1 MNSDIVSLIIIL
13 ICVMLSAYFSATET
27 SFTSLNRIRMKNMAE
42 KGDKR
47 AELVLKL
54 LENFDKL
61 LSTILVGNNIVN
73 IGLSSLATVLFI
85 KLLGG
90 DSGATV
96 STIITTIVVLI
107 FGEVSPKSIAKES
120 PETIAK
126 FSAPFLH
133 ILMIVLTPV
142 TFFFSQWKKLL
153 SRIFKSSENH
163 GITDEELMTIVEEAT
178 QEGDIDDQEGDL
190 IQNAIGFMEME
201 AAEIFTPR
209 VNVIGIPLDATKSEI
224 AKTFSDTGFSR
235 LPVYDDDID
244 HIVGIVYQKDFH
256 NHIYHTNKPLSSIIR
271 PALFVT
277 ENTKVGPLLKKMQA
291 KKSHIAIII
300 DEFGGTDGIITMED
314 ILEELVGEIW
324 DEHDAVVQEIQKVS
338 ENEYLVTG
346 TASIDKVYEELDIDK
361 EFDVFTVSGWIMG
374 ILERVPKEGDHFV
387 SDGLDV
393 TVLKMADRRVDK
405 VRIVRLPKDENEQ
418 YAIDT
423 IYTQKT
429 DRTSDFK
436 VRYSIRF
443 FVSSI
448 LLSDR
453 PQVHTHHFPVL
464 CSPPIQSVLQR

>member
-96 STIITTIVVLI
+96 STIVTTIVVLI

-324 DEHDAVVQEIQKVS
+324 DEHDEIEVFIRKTGANTFLVDSSMDFDEFAAYFQLKADS
-338 ENEYLVTG
+338 EMT
-346 TASIDKVYEELDIDK
+346 S
-361 EFDVFTVSGWIMG
+361 VSGWVMEQFG
-374 ILERVPKEGDHFV
+374 RVPESGERITA
-387 SDGLDV
+387 GPLDV
-393 TVLKMADRRVDK
+393 LVTKVDNH
-405 VRIVRLPKDENEQ
+405 RIEEIQVTQHLPVEEP
-418 YAIDT
+418 
-423 IYTQKT
+423 
-429 DRTSDFK
+429 
-436 VRYSIRF
+436 
-443 FVSSI
+443 VSSAI
-448 LLSDR
+448 
-453 PQVHTHHFPVL
+453 
-464 CSPPIQSVLQR
+464 

>member
-1 MNSDIVSLIIIL
+1 MNYFGSIF
-13 ICVMLSAYFSATET
+13 VMVVCIAMSAYFSATET
-27 SFTSLNRIRMKNMAE
+27 AFSSLNKTRLKVLADN
-42 KGDKR
+42 GNKR
-47 AELVLKL
+47 ATLALKL
-54 LENFDKL
+54 SEDYDKL
-61 LSTILVGNNIVN
+61 ISTILIGNNIVN
-73 IGLSSLATVLFI
+73 IMVASIGTLLFVGLY
-85 KLLGG
+85 G
-90 DSGATV
+90 DIGATV
-96 STIITTIVVLI
+96 STVVVTIVVLI
-107 FGEVSPKSIAKES
+107 FGEITPKSVAKDT
-120 PETIAK
+120 PERFAL
-126 FSAPFLH
+126 FSAPFIRLW
-133 ILMIVLTPV
+133 ILVLTPLN
-142 TFFFSQWKKLL
+142 FLFSQWKKLL

-418 YAIDT
+418 
-423 IYTQKT
+423 
-429 DRTSDFK
+429 
-436 VRYSIRF
+436 
-443 FVSSI
+443 
-448 LLSDR
+448 
-453 PQVHTHHFPVL
+453 
-464 CSPPIQSVLQR
+464 

>member
-13 ICVMLSAYFSATET
+13 ICVTLSAYFSATET

-54 LENFDKL
+54 LEDFDKL

-96 STIITTIVVLI
+96 STIVTTIVVLI
-107 FGEVSPKSIAKES
+107 FGEISPKSIAKES
-120 PETIAK
+120 PEVFAK

-133 ILMIVLTPV
+133 ILMMLLTPV
-142 TFFFSQWKKLL
+142 TFLFSQWKKLL
-153 SRIFKSSENH
+153 SCIFKSSETH

-324 DEHDAVVQEIQKVS
+324 DEHDEVTEDFRKQSDGSWIVLGSASVADLYEKLGLPEDEDIDSNTVNGLVQEIQKVS
-338 ENEYLVTG
+338 DTEYLVTG

-405 VRIVRLPKDENEQ
+405 VRIVRLPKEENEQ
-418 YAIDT
+418 
-423 IYTQKT
+423 
-429 DRTSDFK
+429 
-436 VRYSIRF
+436 
-443 FVSSI
+443 
-448 LLSDR
+448 
-453 PQVHTHHFPVL
+453 
-464 CSPPIQSVLQR
+464 

>member
-1 MNSDIVSLIIIL
+1 MLGADFGIIVGII
-13 ICVMLSAYFSATET
+13 ICVMFSAFFSASET
-27 SFTSLNRIRMKNMAE
+27 AFTTLNRIRLKTEAE
-42 KGDKR
+42 AGDSR
-47 AELVLKL
+47 AALVLSIA
-54 LENFDKL
+54 ENYDKM
-61 LSTILVGNNIVN
+61 LSTILIVN
-73 IGLSSLATVLFI
+73 KSVNIASASLATIVFAHVL
-85 KLLGG
+85 G
-90 DSGATV
+90 DAGVSV
-96 STIITTIVVLI
+96 STAVMTVIVLI
-107 FGEVSPKSIAKES
+107 FGEISPKNLAKEH
-120 PETIAK
+120 PEAFAR
-126 FSAPFLH
+126 FSAPFLRLL
-133 ILMIVLTPV
+133 ITILTPIN
-142 TFFFSQWKKLL
+142 FIFSQWKKLL

-418 YAIDT
+418 
-423 IYTQKT
+423 
-429 DRTSDFK
+429 
-436 VRYSIRF
+436 
-443 FVSSI
+443 
-448 LLSDR
+448 
-453 PQVHTHHFPVL
+453 
-464 CSPPIQSVLQR
+464 

>member
-73 IGLSSLATVLFI
+73 IGLSSIATVLFI

-96 STIITTIVVLI
+96 STIVTTIVVLI

-277 ENTKVGPLLKKMQA
+277 ENTKVGPLLKKCRRRNR
-291 KKSHIAIII
+291 
-300 DEFGGTDGIITMED
+300 
-314 ILEELVGEIW
+314 ILPLSLMNS
-324 DEHDAVVQEIQKVS
+324 A
-338 ENEYLVTG
+338 
-346 TASIDKVYEELDIDK
+346 AP
-361 EFDVFTVSGWIMG
+361 TVSSPWKISSKSSSAKSGMSMMRLYRKSRKFPKTNTSWP
-374 ILERVPKEGDHFV
+374 ERQASTRCMK
-387 SDGLDV
+387 
-393 TVLKMADRRVDK
+393 
-405 VRIVRLPKDENEQ
+405 
-418 YAIDT
+418 
-423 IYTQKT
+423 
-429 DRTSDFK
+429 
-436 VRYSIRF
+436 
-443 FVSSI
+443 SSI
-448 LLSDR
+448 LTKNLTSLRSADGSWGSSSA
-453 PQVHTHHFPVL
+453 
-464 CSPPIQSVLQR
+464 CQRKAIISSRMAST

>member
-1 MNSDIVSLIIIL
+1 M
-13 ICVMLSAYFSATET
+13 
-27 SFTSLNRIRMKNMAE
+27 
-42 KGDKR
+42 
-47 AELVLKL
+47 LKL

-96 STIITTIVVLI
+96 STIVTTIVVLI

-142 TFFFSQWKKLL
+142 TFLFSQWKKLL

-324 DEHDAVVQEIQKVS
+324 DEHDEVIETFQKQADGS
-338 ENEYLVTG
+338 YLI
-346 TASIDKVYEELDIDK
+346 ACSADLDDMYDLFQVK
-361 EFDVFTVSGWIMG
+361 GSCDAATVSGWVMEEIG
-374 ILERVPKEGDHFV
+374 RVPEEGDHFV

-393 TVLKMADRRVDK
+393 TVTRVDHRRALEIR
-405 VRIVRLPKDENEQ
+405 VVVLPPEAESADKGKEKPAAEKGKEKSQDKGKEKNHE
-418 YAIDT
+418 
-423 IYTQKT
+423 
-429 DRTSDFK
+429 
-436 VRYSIRF
+436 
-443 FVSSI
+443 
-448 LLSDR
+448 
-453 PQVHTHHFPVL
+453 
-464 CSPPIQSVLQR
+464 

>member
-1 MNSDIVSLIIIL
+1 MNYFGSIFAMVVCIA
-13 ICVMLSAYFSATET
+13 MSAYFSATET
-27 SFTSLNRIRMKNMAE
+27 AFSSLNKTRLKVLADN
-42 KGDKR
+42 GNKR
-47 AELVLKL
+47 AALALKL
-54 LENFDKL
+54 SEDYDKL
-61 LSTILVGNNIVN
+61 ISTILIGNNIVN
-73 IGLSSLATVLFI
+73 IMVASIGTLLFVGLY
-85 KLLGG
+85 G
-90 DSGATV
+90 DIGATV
-96 STIITTIVVLI
+96 STVVVTIVVLI
-107 FGEVSPKSIAKES
+107 FGEITPKSVAKDT
-120 PETIAK
+120 PERFAL
-126 FSAPFLH
+126 FSAPFIRLW
-133 ILMIVLTPV
+133 ILILTPLN
-142 TFFFSQWKKLL
+142 FLFSQWKKLL

-418 YAIDT
+418 
-423 IYTQKT
+423 
-429 DRTSDFK
+429 
-436 VRYSIRF
+436 
-443 FVSSI
+443 
-448 LLSDR
+448 
-453 PQVHTHHFPVL
+453 
-464 CSPPIQSVLQR
+464 